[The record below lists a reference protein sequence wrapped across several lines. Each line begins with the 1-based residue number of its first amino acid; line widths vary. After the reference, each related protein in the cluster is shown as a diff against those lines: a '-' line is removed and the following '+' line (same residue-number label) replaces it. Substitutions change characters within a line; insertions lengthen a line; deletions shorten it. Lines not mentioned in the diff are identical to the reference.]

1 MGTAIELTVAILLP
15 TAVGY
20 TVVATARGRHWV
32 AGRRRPLPEEPV
44 ERLGADLCR
53 LHAQLDATE
62 NAVGLFAK
70 NLRRNA
76 VRAAY
81 VDALSAACR
90 RVGVPP
96 PVAAPNASVPLAEI
110 YRAEAALRGHGLD
123 VRGAEAS

>member
-1 MGTAIELTVAILLP
+1 MELIAAILLP
-15 TAVGY
+15 TALGYAAVAAVRWRRWVGD
-20 TVVATARGRHWV
+20 RG
-32 AGRRRPLPEEPV
+32 RPLPEKPV
-44 ERLGADLCR
+44 EQLGADLRR

-81 VDALSAACR
+81 VDALTAACR

-96 PVAAPNASVPLAEI
+96 PAGAGGASVPVAEI
-110 YRAEAALRGHGLD
+110 YRVEAALRGCGLD
-123 VRGAEAS
+123 VR